1 MCHIDAALNRPI
13 QQPDELGFLGHDVCR
28 QLAGELAVH
37 DFQAVS
43 EAKVDARGGHD
54 LIGDLVKAA
63 AYHAD
68 LPALAVRRA
77 HKLQRAGGKR
87 HALKGALE
95 HTLVQAGKQPHALL
109 ERLLKVELAAH
120 GALSDLRHLL
130 AYAGLL
136 AQQVDDLLV
145 DERGVDIH
153 NDEACG
159 HDGPFRVQLYWGT
172 LSHAARLGDGQAA
185 SIVSSPSSLWA
196 RATFSRH
203 IDAGAIR

>member
-1 MCHIDAALNRPI
+1 MGHIDTALNRPI
-13 QQPDELGFLGHDVCR
+13 QHLDELGFLGHNVCR
-28 QLAGELAVH
+28 QLTRELAVY
-37 DFQAVS
+37 DLQAVGQ
-43 EAKVDARGGHD
+43 AKIDARSGHD
-54 LIGDLVKAA
+54 LVSDLVEAA

-77 HKLQRAGGKR
+77 HELQRAGGKR

-95 HTLVQAGKQPHALL
+95 HALIQAGKQPHALL

-120 GALSDLRHLL
+120 GALGDLCNLFSH
-130 AYAGLL
+130 AGLL

-153 NDEACG
+153 NDEACSHG
-159 HDGPFRVQLYWGT
+159 GPFRVQLYWGT
-172 LSHAARLGDGQAA
+172 LSHAASLGDGHGA

>member
-1 MCHIDAALNRPI
+1 M
-13 QQPDELGFLGHDVCR
+13 
-28 QLAGELAVH
+28 
-37 DFQAVS
+37 
-43 EAKVDARGGHD
+43 
-54 LIGDLVKAA
+54 KAA
-63 AYHAD
+63 AYHAN
-68 LPALAVRRA
+68 LPALAVCRA
-77 HKLQRAGGKR
+77 HKLQRAGGKC

-95 HTLVQAGKQPHALL
+95 YALVQVGEQPHALL

-120 GALSDLRHLL
+120 GAFGDLCNLL
-130 AYAGLL
+130 AHAGLL
-136 AQQVDDLLV
+136 AQQVDDFLV

-159 HDGPFRVQLYWGT
+159 HDGPFRVRLYWGT

-196 RATFSRH
+196 RAAFSRH

>member
-1 MCHIDAALNRPI
+1 MGHVVTALNCPV
-13 QQPDELGFLGHDVCR
+13 QQLDELGLFGHNVCR
-28 QLAGELAVH
+28 QLTGELAVH
-37 DFQAVS
+37 DLQAVGQ
-43 EAKVDARGGHD
+43 AKIDARGSHD
-54 LIGDLVKAA
+54 FVGDLVEAA
-63 AYHAD
+63 THDAD

-109 ERLLKVELAAH
+109 ERLLKVQFAAH
-120 GALSDLRHLL
+120 GTLSDLRHLL

-145 DERGVDIH
+145 DECGVDIH
-153 NDEACG
+153 NDEACSHG
-159 HDGPFRVQLYWGT
+159 GPFRVQLYWGT
-172 LSHAARLGDGQAA
+172 LSHVARLGDGQAA

-196 RATFSRH
+196 RVTFSRH
-203 IDAGAIR
+203 IDTGAIR

>member
-1 MCHIDAALNRPI
+1 M
-13 QQPDELGFLGHDVCR
+13 
-28 QLAGELAVH
+28 
-37 DFQAVS
+37 
-43 EAKVDARGGHD
+43 
-54 LIGDLVKAA
+54 KAA

-95 HTLVQAGKQPHALL
+95 HALVQAGKQPHAFL

-120 GALSDLRHLL
+120 GALGDLRHLL

-153 NDEACG
+153 NDEACSHG
-159 HDGPFRVQLYWGT
+159 GPFRVQLYWGT
-172 LSHAARLGDGQAA
+172 LSHAARLGDGRGA

-196 RATFSRH
+196 GATFPRY
-203 IDAGAIR
+203 IDTGAIR